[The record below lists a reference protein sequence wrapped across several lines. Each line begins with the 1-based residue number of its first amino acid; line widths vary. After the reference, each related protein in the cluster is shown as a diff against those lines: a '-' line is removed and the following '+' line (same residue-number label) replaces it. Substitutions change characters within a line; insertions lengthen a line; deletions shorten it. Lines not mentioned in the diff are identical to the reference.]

1 MHYNFDKND
10 WLWKHRYNL
19 LLIIVLFLLYM
30 IVYLPM
36 CARHGVAVEET
47 QFTHNHLPVQLCNGR
62 WGIYLFRT
70 LTHSGEFLPYGAGI
84 LAGIFISLALWVQI
98 KLFNINQ
105 FSRQIIYA
113 LFYFSCTQWAYQLR
127 YSNQSH
133 AIALGILCISMAAY
147 IQVNYSNNIWKML
160 ISSLLICFTISTYQ
174 TLTLYYGVLIVA
186 AFLNNY
192 IHFNKQAKFRQ
203 LLYIFISAAFAF
215 ILYSIIGKLLICLL
229 QPPAAMLMHV
239 KEYQDSMSALPDF
252 LNATLV
258 EKIRILAHFGI
269 KTPIK
274 DVIGSVYRGQ
284 WIFSTAILPFMF
296 LLCHII
302 FKQEKIKFIYILIP
316 FIILLLPFWGDV
328 LLICEAPMRA
338 QIAEPIS
345 LASLWAIALPFMK
358 YDKKWVQS
366 FIFTFGCV
374 IFIYSTCRVSTI
386 SRDEHWA
393 WERSKEEVLAMYS
406 RAQQVGL
413 QAGYSDC
420 PIYILGNISISTDHL
435 FDLEDIG
442 FCPDSAYPNVIKF
455 KEWTEY
461 YLYYL
466 RLPRLKHG
474 NKEDTER
481 HREAYENMPSWP
493 SDGSIKAHK
502 GEVIIRIGQETPGSN
517 I

>member
-1 MHYNFDKND
+1 
-10 WLWKHRYNL
+10 
-19 LLIIVLFLLYM
+19 
-30 IVYLPM
+30 
-36 CARHGVAVEET
+36 
-47 QFTHNHLPVQLCNGR
+47 
-62 WGIYLFRT
+62 
-70 LTHSGEFLPYGAGI
+70 
-84 LAGIFISLALWVQI
+84 
-98 KLFNINQ
+98 
-105 FSRQIIYA
+105 
-113 LFYFSCTQWAYQLR
+113 
-127 YSNQSH
+127 
-133 AIALGILCISMAAY
+133 
-147 IQVNYSNNIWKML
+147 
-160 ISSLLICFTISTYQ
+160 
-174 TLTLYYGVLIVA
+174 
-186 AFLNNY
+186 
-192 IHFNKQAKFRQ
+192 
-203 LLYIFISAAFAF
+203 
-215 ILYSIIGKLLICLL
+215 
-229 QPPAAMLMHV
+229 
-239 KEYQDSMSALPDF
+239 
-252 LNATLV
+252 
-258 EKIRILAHFGI
+258 
-269 KTPIK
+269 
-274 DVIGSVYRGQ
+274 
-284 WIFSTAILPFMF
+284 
-296 LLCHII
+296 
-302 FKQEKIKFIYILIP
+302 
-316 FIILLLPFWGDV
+316 
-328 LLICEAPMRA
+328 
-338 QIAEPIS
+338 
-345 LASLWAIALPFMK
+345 MK